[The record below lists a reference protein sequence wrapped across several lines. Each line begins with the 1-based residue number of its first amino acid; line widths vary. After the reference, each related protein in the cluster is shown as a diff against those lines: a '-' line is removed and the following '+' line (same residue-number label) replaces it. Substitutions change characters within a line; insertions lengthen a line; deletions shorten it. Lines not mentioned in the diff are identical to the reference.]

1 MVLYRPHMGRKDTQN
16 DGLIDVCVCKLA
28 IVAMASNDYSCK
40 AYTETYNEVHI
51 ASMYWSLKS
60 EKTKAFN
67 NWNANPGA

>member
-1 MVLYRPHMGRKDTQN
+1 MGRKDTQN

-60 EKTKAFN
+60 EKN
-67 NWNANPGA
+67 

>member
-1 MVLYRPHMGRKDTQN
+1 MALYCPHMGRKDTQN

-60 EKTKAFN
+60 EKNQGFQQLKC
-67 NWNANPGA
+67 